1 MEKTTLSRSEKLDR
15 IFGTPVYAV
24 LLAIFC
30 NVLWGSAFPFIKLG
44 YRLFSIDSGN
54 TASIFCFAG
63 VRFMLGSFLVL
74 LGSVLLQNRV
84 PRFPRGKVAAECCA
98 LGLWQTT
105 LQYAFYY
112 MAVALLTGAFG
123 GILNSTQSFL
133 GVIFAH
139 FLYGKNDR
147 MTPAKLLG
155 CVLGF
160 AGVLIGTLGNHGSGS
175 SWGIFCM
182 LLATVIFTL
191 SGPWNKAVTKKADS
205 FAVCFIN
212 LFVGGASPVCA
223 GHCAGRTSGQCE
235 PAGHPGAAV
244 SGLHLRSRLCAVGPA
259 DEKQPCQPHCHLWL
273 CEPCSQRAAECCAQ
287 RRAPVPLAVSGG
299 AGVRVCGHLAGE
311 QGTRP
316 KGEGMTGPI
325 FDTHAHYSARA
336 FDADRFALL
345 DSLPAKGVVGVC
357 EQATHSGDAPRVL
370 ELAHR
375 YPWVV
380 AAIGIHPESLLPA
393 ADCGEDGPAPT
404 VSVYG
409 GDWAAEMRALAPCY
423 EDPKVVA
430 VGECGLDY
438 HWPVPKD
445 AQLALFEAE
454 IRLALELDKPIIVHD
469 RQAHADVYA
478 LLKKYRPKGIVHCY
492 SGSADDA
499 VWLAQ
504 QGLYIG
510 FGGACTFQGAKRAAK
525 AIAALPLEAIVLETD
540 CPYMAPEPVRGTRC
554 DSSLIRYVGE
564 YIAQLKGISAEEVF
578 RTTAENA
585 RRVYGL

>member
-1 MEKTTLSRSEKLDR
+1 MEKTTLSRAEKLDR
-15 IFGTPVYAV
+15 IFSTPVYAV

-30 NVLWGSAFPFIKLG
+30 NVLWGSAFPFIKMG
-44 YRLFSIDSGN
+44 YRLFAIDSAN

-105 LQYAFYY
+105 TQYAFYY
-112 MAVALLTGAFG
+112 IAVAMLTGAFG

-139 FLYGKNDR
+139 FLYGNADR

-212 LFVGGASPVCA
+212 LFVGGAALFVLGTA
-223 GHCAGRTSGQCE
+223 LGGHLGS
-235 PAGHPGAAV
+235 V
-244 SGLHLRSRLCAVGPA
+244 N
-259 DEKQPCQPHCHLWL
+259 
-273 CEPCSQRAAECCAQ
+273 
-287 RRAPVPLAVSGG
+287 PLGILVLLYLAFICG
-299 AGVRVCGHLAGE
+299 AGYVLWALLMKNNPVSRIAIFGFVNLVVNVLLSAVLNGEPLLRWQYLAALVFVCVGIWLV
-311 QGTRP
+311 TRP

-564 YIAQLKGISAEEVF
+564 YIAQLKGISVEEVF

>member
-1 MEKTTLSRSEKLDR
+1 MSDNTAVRAAKLDK
-15 IFGTPVYAV
+15 IFGTPVCAV

-63 VRFMLGSFLVL
+63 VRFMLGSVLVL
-74 LGSVLLQNRV
+74 LGSILLQGKA
-84 PRFPRGKVAAECCA
+84 PRLPRGKVAAECCA

-105 LQYAFYY
+105 AQYAFYY
-112 MAVALLTGAFG
+112 IAVAMLTGAFG

-139 FLYGKNDR
+139 FIYGNADR
-147 MTPAKLLG
+147 MTPAKTLG
-155 CVLGF
+155 CAVGF

-175 SWGIFCM
+175 GWGVFCM
-182 LLATVIFTL
+182 MAATVIFTL
-191 SGPWNKAVTKKADS
+191 SGPWNKSVTKKADS
-205 FAVCFIN
+205 FAVCFLN
-212 LFVGGASPVCA
+212 LFVGGLALFVL
-223 GHCAGRTSGQCE
+223 GTVMGGRLHVQS
-235 PAGHPGAAV
+235 ALAAV
-244 SGLHLRSRLCAVGPA
+244 VMLY
-259 DEKQPCQPHCHLWL
+259 
-273 CEPCSQRAAECCAQ
+273 
-287 RRAPVPLAVSGG
+287 LAFICG
-299 AGVRVCGHLAGE
+299 AGYILW
-311 QGTRP
+311 
-316 KGEGMTGPI
+316 
-325 FDTHAHYSARA
+325 
-336 FDADRFALL
+336 ALL
-345 DSLPAKGVVGVC
+345 MKNNPVSRIAIFGFVNPVVNVLLSAVLNG
-357 EQATHSGDAPRVL
+357 EPL

-409 GDWAAEMRALAPCY
+409 GDWAAEMQALTPY
-423 EDPKVVA
+423 YDDPKVVA

-438 HWPVPKD
+438 HWPGPKD

-492 SGSADDA
+492 SGSAEDA
-499 VWLAQ
+499 VQLAA

-510 FGGACTFQGAKRAAK
+510 FGGACTFNDAKRAAK
-525 AIAALPLEAIVLETD
+525 AIEALPLDAIVLETD

-554 DSSLIRYVGE
+554 DSSLIRYVGT
-564 YIAQLKGISAEEVF
+564 YIAQRKALAPEEVF
-578 RTTAENA
+578 RTTAANA
-585 RRVYGL
+585 RRVFGL